1 VDATLFD
8 SLTVWGLFYRGIG
21 LVHLISF
28 VSLLG
33 QVVAYAG
40 EHGAWPVRRAL
51 ARIER
56 DFAGPRRFLYFPT
69 LLWIDSS
76 DRMLRGL
83 ALVGA
88 LAGAA
93 VLVGGPHAPF
103 ALLVCYVCQL
113 SLDIAV
119 AVIFPW
125 DCVLFE
131 CTLLGLF
138 LPATRAFPD
147 VAITALPPPAVAW
160 AYRLLLFRVM
170 FGFGKQKFIGSRRR
184 DLAYLKG
191 FLVNQ
196 PLPSKLAWYAQ
207 KLPLPLLQAAV
218 CFMFVVEV
226 PVPFLALWPGLPSVV
241 CAALTALLMI
251 GIQAMGTFG
260 YFSLITIVLCL
271 PLLDAAAPLS
281 FSLSSAFAD
290 PRSAFATAFVAMH
303 TLGALLAFPFNSWL
317 GQSWHSWAYWY
328 QLPRAVQPLFGALR
342 LLHPFRWLH
351 PYGVFPP
358 NNMPAVK
365 MVPLFEVS
373 WDGKD
378 WQELK
383 FRFSPSHSHSPPRF
397 IAPHH
402 PRADQALI
410 YDTFGLNA
418 TSLMNGVLGVW
429 SPYPYASRAPLSFI
443 CQSLLRGD
451 RQKFL
456 LGDVLAAHAKPPAL
470 VRVTTHMLE
479 PVTLAE
485 HAQTGAFWRRR
496 YVGPHRPAEAFDPAF
511 WDDFSSAPE
520 LWHFE
525 AIAWR
530 RRSRL
535 RGLIERAAS
544 GIEPLD
550 ELLLCEADG
559 LEPRHVSRFWS
570 ELVPMYAGSV
580 RESFDTLPDVLTK
593 VEQRFVDRSERR
605 ALERVLG
612 RYALLLVARF
622 EPLFLH
628 RGHKPLLEVPT
639 YFHLWLLAHHI
650 IGLGREAYARAYA
663 DPLSAAEHVPKL
675 TPQTGLYGLAL
686 FRYDAFRFE
695 AQKLRLIEA
704 FTYPHDAAAKR
715 VNAERMRERRFQDL
729 PSGERFA
736 FRIAM
741 RVSGYFHILPELRDA
756 FRGERFEAQHPERYP
771 VFSEDESGVVRVDD
785 AIATTQRAELGA
797 PDARGPVGAG
807 AGTSERG

>member
-1 VDATLFD
+1 MNVTLLD
-8 SLTVWGLFYRGIG
+8 SLTVWGLFYRGLG

-28 VSLLG
+28 ASLFG
-33 QVVAYAG
+33 QVIAYAG
-40 EHGAWPVRRAL
+40 EHGAWPVRRTL

-56 DFAGPRRFLYFPT
+56 DFPGLRRVLYFPT
-69 LLWIDSS
+69 LLWLGSS
-76 DRMLRGL
+76 DRVLRGL

-93 VLVGGPHAPF
+93 VLVGGSHAPF
-103 ALLVCYVCQL
+103 ALLACYACQL
-113 SLDIAV
+113 SLDIAM

-125 DCVLFE
+125 DCLLFE

-138 LPATRAFPD
+138 LPVTRALPD
-147 VAITALPPPAVAW
+147 VAIAALPPPALAW
-160 AYRLLLFRVM
+160 AYHLLLFRVM
-170 FGFGKQKFIGSRRR
+170 FGFGKQKFVGSRWR

-191 FLVNQ
+191 FLINQ

-241 CAALTALLMI
+241 CAVLTALLMI

-260 YFSLITIVLCL
+260 YFSLITVVLCL
-271 PLLDAAAPLS
+271 PLLDATAPLS
-281 FSLSSAFAD
+281 FSLSGAFGH
-290 PRSAFATAFVAMH
+290 PRGALATVFVAMH
-303 TLGALLAFPFNSWL
+303 TLAALLALPFNSWL

-328 QLPRAVQPLFGALR
+328 QLPRAVQPLFDALR

-358 NNMPAVK
+358 NNTPGVK
-365 MVPLFEVS
+365 MIPLFEVS

-378 WQELK
+378 WHELK

-451 RQKFL
+451 RQEFL
-456 LGDVLAAHAKPPAL
+456 FGDVLAAHPKPPAL

-485 HAQTGAFWRRR
+485 HAETGAFWRRR
-496 YVGPHRPAEAFDPAF
+496 YVGPHRPAETFDPEF

-535 RGLIERAAS
+535 RGLIARAAS
-544 GIEPLD
+544 GVEPVD

-559 LEPRHVSRFWS
+559 LEPVHVNRFWS
-570 ELVPMYAGSV
+570 EFVPMYSGSV
-580 RESFDTLPDVLTK
+580 RESFDTLPEVLAEL
-593 VEQRFVDRSERR
+593 EQRFCHRGDRR
-605 ALERVLG
+605 AIERVLA

-622 EPLFLH
+622 EPFFLH
-628 RGHKPLLEVPT
+628 RGHAPLLAVPT

-663 DPLSAAEHVPKL
+663 DPLSTAEHVPAL
-675 TPQTGLYGLAL
+675 TPQTGLYGVAL

-704 FTYPHDAAAKR
+704 FTHPHELAAKR
-715 VNAERMRERRFQDL
+715 VNARRMREQDSQDL
-729 PSGERFA
+729 PAGERFT
-736 FRIAM
+736 FRVAM
-741 RVSGYFHILPELRDA
+741 RVSGYFHVLPVLRDA

-771 VFSEDESGVVRVDD
+771 SFSEDEFGVVRVND
-785 AIATTQRAELGA
+785 AIATTQPMSLVRSTHAA
-797 PDARGPVGAG
+797 STHSHPPMPR
-807 AGTSERG
+807 